1 MFNEVVME
9 LIILWWYWL
18 IFGMLLI
25 LAEMLVPSFTLLWF
39 GLAGLCIA
47 VLLFFMPDLAFS
59 LQLLFWAL
67 ASIVFTLLWFKYFK
81 PTMIDRTT
89 AGVSKEAVTG
99 ETGMVIKAPQ
109 NQIRGV
115 VRFSIP
121 LLGSDEWEF
130 ICQDGCDVGD
140 RVEVTDVSGNTL
152 IVKTKKS

>member
-1 MFNEVVME
+1 ME

-39 GLAGLCIA
+39 GLSGLCIA
-47 VLLFFMPDLAFS
+47 VLLLFLPGLAFS

-109 NQIRGV
+109 DQIRGI

-130 ICQDGCDVGD
+130 ICQDDCDVGD

-152 IVKTKKS
+152 IVKTKKT

>member
-1 MFNEVVME
+1 ME

-39 GLAGLCIA
+39 GLSGLCIA
-47 VLLFFMPDLAFS
+47 VLLLFLPGLAFS

-109 NQIRGV
+109 DQIRGI
-115 VRFSIP
+115 VRFPIP

-152 IVKTKKS
+152 IVKTKKT